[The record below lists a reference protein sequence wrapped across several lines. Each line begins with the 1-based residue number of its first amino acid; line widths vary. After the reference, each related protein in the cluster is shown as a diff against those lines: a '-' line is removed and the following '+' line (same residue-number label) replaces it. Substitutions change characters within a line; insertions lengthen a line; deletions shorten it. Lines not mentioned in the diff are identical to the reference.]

1 MVPLLNERLKYY
13 PFYLCP
19 NKFGASN
26 LEQRNFF
33 QEQIPLRGRKV
44 FLSPAL
50 SIEKLGEKSWLKYWF
65 SSLSEEELL
74 PSLAEPF

>member
-26 LEQRNFF
+26 LEQRIFSKNRFH
-33 QEQIPLRGRKV
+33 
-44 FLSPAL
+44 
-50 SIEKLGEKSWLKYWF
+50 LGEEKFFCRLLSLLKS
-65 SSLSEEELL
+65 
-74 PSLAEPF
+74 